1 MGAMLKDKR
10 EKREMRAEYDF
21 SKGKRGK
28 YAERY
33 AQGTNVVLL
42 EPDVAKVF
50 PDSESVNA
58 AFRVLARIARKQAST
73 AARNRGRRT
82 RRSR

>member
-1 MGAMLKDKR
+1 MRKAKA
-10 EKREMRAEYDF
+10 ENQTREMRAEYDF
-21 SKGKRGK
+21 SKGIRGK

-58 AFRVLARIARKQAST
+58 ALRVLARIAKKQAST
-73 AARNRGRRT
+73 AAKSRGRRT